1 MQLTPSQQAAVDRL
15 IAAVDNRTRLVSMAG
30 PAGTGKTT
38 TMKTLHD
45 ELVGDPGDPE
55 SVVVTPTNKAAQVLR
70 TKGVPADTLYSIF
83 FTPVEDA
90 DGRLSF
96 KPNHSVVGELT
107 EGKLRFCPT
116 IVVDESSML
125 VQWVIKQLQMMCNTL
140 ILVGDPHQLPPVNDK
155 ACPDGYFVTRQHD
168 IELIEVLRQAE
179 GSVILELATHI
190 RNGSLPSDL
199 IRSIAPRRAFSETY
213 DGSQK
218 IIAFTNNH
226 RRLINQV
233 SRRILGRRSVLPVPG
248 DVLVSNSTVNDWIF
262 NGTEVTVESFSWDSA
277 ARSPIAGAV
286 VVGPDGRKAD
296 VAIDMHLFL
305 GDQVAGAVPQ
315 PVLSAVE
322 SNKRTAQ
329 IKHDWPGAGS
339 FSYGN
344 CITAHKAQGSEYPS
358 VIVMD
363 ERPVLSRVASQ
374 STDMPRRW
382 LYTAF
387 TRAAENL
394 IFAPKN
400 WFDAAAKIA
409 A

>member
-15 IAAVDNRTRLVSMAG
+15 ISAADSRTRLVSLAG

-38 TMKTLHD
+38 AMKVLHD
-45 ELVGDPGDPE
+45 ELVGDPSDPE
-55 SVVVTPTNKAAQVLR
+55 CVVVTPTNKAAQVLR
-70 TKGVPADTLYSIF
+70 TKDVSADTLYSIF
-83 FTPVEDA
+83 FTPVEEP

-96 KPNHSVVGELT
+96 KPNHSLVGELPD
-107 EGKLRFCPT
+107 GKVRFCPV

-125 VQWVIKQLQMMCNTL
+125 VQWTIKQLQLMCNTL

-155 ACPDGYFVTRQHD
+155 ACPDGYFVTREHD
-168 IELIEVLRQAE
+168 VELTDVLRQAE
-179 GSVILELATHI
+179 GSIILDLATHI
-190 RNGSLPSDL
+190 RGGSMPSDL
-199 IRSIAPRRAFSETY
+199 VRSIAPRRAFSETY

-233 SRRILGRRSVLPVPG
+233 ARRILGRRSVLPVPG

-277 ARSPIAGAV
+277 ARSPKAGAWV
-286 VVGPDGRKAD
+286 AGADGRRAE

-305 GDQVAGAVPQ
+305 EDQVGGAVP
-315 PVLSAVE
+315 PAVLSAVE
-322 SNKRTAQ
+322 SNKRTAMA
-329 IKHDWPGAGS
+329 KHEWTTPGS
-339 FSYGN
+339 FSYGH

-363 ERPVLSRVASQ
+363 ERPVLSRVSQ
-374 STDMPRRW
+374 GSDMTRRW

-387 TRAAENL
+387 TRASESL
-394 IFAPKN
+394 VFAPKT

>member
-15 IAAVDNRTRLVSMAG
+15 VSAADSNTRLVSLAG

-38 TMKTLHD
+38 TMKALHD
-45 ELVGDPGDPE
+45 TLVGDLGDPE
-55 SVVVTPTNKAAQVLR
+55 CVVVTPTNKAAQVLR
-70 TKGVPADTLYSIF
+70 TKSVPADTLYSIF

-96 KPNHSVVGELT
+96 KPNHTLVDLPD
-107 EGKLRFCPT
+107 GKLRFCPT
-116 IVVDESSML
+116 IVVDEASML
-125 VQWVIKQLQMMCNTL
+125 VQWVIKQLQMMCHSL
-140 ILVGDPHQLPPVNDK
+140 ILVGDHHQLPPVNDK

-168 IELIEVLRQAE
+168 IELTEVLRQAE
-179 GSVILELATHI
+179 GSIILELATHI
-190 RNGSLPSDL
+190 RNNSLPSEL
-199 IRSIAPRRAFSETY
+199 LRGIAPRRAFSEVY

-233 SRRILGRRSVLPVPG
+233 ARRILGRRSVLPVPG

-277 ARSPIAGAV
+277 ARNPKASAQ
-286 VVGPDGRKAD
+286 VVGADGRKAE

-305 GDQVAGAVPQ
+305 EDQVAGAVP
-315 PVLSAVE
+315 PAVLSAVE

-329 IKHDWPGAGS
+329 IKHEWTAPGS

-363 ERPVLSRVASQ
+363 ERPVLSRVSQ
-374 STDMPRRW
+374 GTDMTRRW

-387 TRAAENL
+387 TRASENL
-394 IFAPKN
+394 VFAPKN

>member
-1 MQLTPSQQAAVDRL
+1 MQLIPSQEAAVESL
-15 IAAVDNRTRLVSMAG
+15 VSAVNSGTRLVSLAG

-38 TMKTLHD
+38 TMKVLHS

-55 SVVVTPTNKAAQVLR
+55 CVVVTPTNKAAQVLR
-70 TKGVPADTLYSIF
+70 WKGVPADTLYSIF
-83 FTPVEDA
+83 FTPVEEA

-96 KPNHSVVGELT
+96 KPNHTLLEVP
-107 EGKLRFCPT
+107 EGKLRYCPT

-125 VQWVIKQLQMMCNTL
+125 VQWAIRQLQMMCKTL
-140 ILVGDPHQLPPVNDK
+140 ILVGDHHQLPPVGDK
-155 ACPDGYFVTRQHD
+155 ACPEGYFVTRQHD
-168 IELIEVLRQAE
+168 IELTEVLRQAD

-190 RNGSLPSDL
+190 RNGSFPADL
-199 IRSIAPRRAFSETY
+199 IRSISPRRAFSETY

-233 SRRILGRRSVLPVPG
+233 ARRILGRRSVLPVPG
-248 DVLVSNSTVNDWIF
+248 DVLVANSTVNDWIF
-262 NGTEVTVESFSWDSA
+262 NGTEVTVESFSWDA
-277 ARSPIAGAV
+277 AKRSPVAGLD
-286 VVGPDGRKAD
+286 VVGVDGRKAPGLLL
-296 VAIDMHLFL
+296 DMHLFL
-305 GDQVAGAVPQ
+305 EDQAPGGVPPAV
-315 PVLSAVE
+315 LAAVE
-322 SNKRTAQ
+322 SNKRAAQ
-329 IKHDWPGAGS
+329 AKHDWPGAGS

-363 ERPVLSRVASQ
+363 ERPVLSRVANG
-374 STDMPRRW
+374 TDMPRRW

-387 TRAAENL
+387 TRASENL